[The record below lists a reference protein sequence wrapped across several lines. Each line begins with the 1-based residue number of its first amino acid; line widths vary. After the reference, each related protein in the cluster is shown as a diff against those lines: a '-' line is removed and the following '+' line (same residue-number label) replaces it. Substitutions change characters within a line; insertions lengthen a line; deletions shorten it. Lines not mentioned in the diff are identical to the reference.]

1 MGKEQRMRF
10 RGSVARVMGV
20 AGVVGLLGGC
30 FLLPDDGY
38 EKVAYREREALP
50 SAATPEP
57 PPVVA
62 GMGAG
67 AGAVPQLPAGAPA
80 DVTQEMVEAG
90 AQSFGT
96 VCSAC
101 HGPGGAGTA
110 AAPKL
115 ADNTWLHISGSFD
128 EIVQIIHSGVPNP
141 IESPAPMPPLGG
153 GNFSDEQV
161 RQIAAY
167 VFALSHQGQ

>member
-1 MGKEQRMRF
+1 
-10 RGSVARVMGV
+10 
-20 AGVVGLLGGC
+20 
-30 FLLPDDGY
+30 
-38 EKVAYREREALP
+38 
-50 SAATPEP
+50 
-57 PPVVA
+57 
-62 GMGAG
+62 
-67 AGAVPQLPAGAPA
+67 
-80 DVTQEMVEAG
+80 MVEAG

-141 IESPAPMPPLGG
+141 MEAPAPMPPLGG